1 MKVRKKAVLCAILAG
16 IMLSTATPSLKL
28 TVFADSA
35 ITETEALDKAVA
47 LYEHLTDKEVEIP
60 QGLDETGLDT
70 NLIKPIVL
78 GYINFEDTEEAKQEK
93 SITKQD
99 FMTILYK
106 TIITYNDSYTIYED
120 EANSILNECYD
131 NAYIDDENRIAY
143 AFMMKSRTK
152 SLQKKNVK
160 LLSTLYM
167 IILHRM

>member
-99 FMTILYK
+99 FMNNPIQ
-106 TIITYNDSYTIYED
+106 N
-120 EANSILNECYD
+120 NN
-131 NAYIDDENRIAY
+131 YIQR
-143 AFMMKSRTK
+143 
-152 SLQKKNVK
+152 Q
-160 LLSTLYM
+160 
-167 IILHRM
+167 LHDL

>member
-78 GYINFEDTEEAKQEK
+78 GYINFEDTEGKTREK
-93 SITKQD
+93 
-99 FMTILYK
+99 YNK
-106 TIITYNDSYTIYED
+106 TGF
-120 EANSILNECYD
+120 YD
-131 NAYIDDENRIAY
+131 NPIQNNNYIQR
-143 AFMMKSRTK
+143 
-152 SLQKKNVK
+152 Q
-160 LLSTLYM
+160 
-167 IILHRM
+167 LHDL